1 MEKDQVLIFE
11 KNKSPISFF
20 KPQVL
25 SFASGK
31 GGVGRSFIVSSLG
44 ITLAK
49 MGLRVVVVDFDFT
62 GANLHSWFGQ
72 SPSNPNIGDFFKS
85 PNLHLKDIMNS
96 TNIEELKI
104 IHGFWPTWGIFNINS
119 KFMAQFLEELKSLP
133 ADMILV
139 DLGSGLSPFQWEV
152 LNVSSDIILVST
164 PEPLSIEKNYRWVE
178 KYLVQYFK
186 EKNRDGF
193 SEAEL
198 LKYWIGRTDTKHQLF
213 QIRGFFEKEF
223 NKVKSKN
230 NKEMISDKSLI
241 GPIQLILNQTRS
253 YEDENLGASVKSVF
267 NKNYFT
273 NLNYAGFIQYDNAVW
288 QCARQR
294 DPVLLTQPYSPQVGQ
309 FLSIAKQLV
318 DPKLLKAVI

>member
-11 KNKSPISFF
+11 KNKSPASFF
-20 KPQVL
+20 KPPIV

-72 SPSNPNIGDFFKS
+72 YPSNPNVGDYFKD
-85 PNLHLKDIMNS
+85 PNLKLKDLMKTTS
-96 TNIEELKI
+96 VEDLKI
-104 IHGFWPTWGIFNINS
+104 IQGFWPTWGIFNINAQYMS
-119 KFMAQFLEELKSLP
+119 QFLEEMRNLP
-133 ADMILV
+133 ADLILI

-152 LNVSSDIILVST
+152 LNASNDKILVST
-164 PEPLSIEKNYRWVE
+164 PEPLSIEKTYRWVE

-186 EKNRDGF
+186 EKNKEEF
-193 SEAEL
+193 SEEEL
-198 LKYWIGRTDTKHQLF
+198 IQYWLGRADKKHQMF
-213 QIRGFFEKEF
+213 QIRGFFEKEQS
-223 NKVKSKN
+223 KVNSKLK
-230 NKEMISDKSLI
+230 KENLEDSSLI
-241 GPIQLILNQTRS
+241 GPVHLILNQTRS
-253 YEDENLGASVKSVF
+253 YEDENLGNSIKSVF

-273 NLNYAGFIQYDNAVW
+273 QLDYLGFIQYDNAVW

-309 FLSIAKQLV
+309 FLAIAKQLV
-318 DPKLLKAVI
+318 DPRLLKAVI

>member
-1 MEKDQVLIFE
+1 MEKNQVLIFE
-11 KNKSPISFF
+11 KNKSPVSFF
-20 KPQVL
+20 KAPVI

-31 GGVGRSFIVSSLG
+31 GGVGRSFLVSSLG

-72 SPSNPNIGDFFKS
+72 SPSNPNIGDFFKN
-85 PNLHLKDIMNS
+85 PNLQLKNLVKP
-96 TNIEELKI
+96 TLIEELKI

-119 KFMAQFLEELKSLP
+119 NYMARFLEELKNLQ
-133 ADMILV
+133 ADLILV

-152 LNVSSDIILVST
+152 LNASDEKILVST
-164 PEPLSIEKNYRWVE
+164 PEPLSIEKTYRWVE

-186 EKNRDGF
+186 ETNKEEF

-198 LKYWIGRTDTKHQLF
+198 MEFWMGRLDKKHQIF
-213 QIRGFFEKEF
+213 QIRGFFEKQH
-223 NKVKSKN
+223 NKAMAKQKN
-230 NKEMISDKSLI
+230 GNVANKSLI

-253 YEDENLGASVKSVF
+253 YEDENLGSSVKSVF

-273 NLNYAGFIQYDNAVW
+273 DLNYLGFIQYDNAVW

-309 FLSIAKQLV
+309 FLAIAKQLV
-318 DPKLLKAVI
+318 DPRLLKAVV